1 MGKKRTPRGKVQLR
15 ERTEPLAKWAARRA
29 GRKAP
34 RADTGKAWPFTSHL
48 KERVPLIY
56 ALLVQEL
63 RQPDIDRDPR
73 IRHLIHL
80 WQRLTR
86 QQKRPRAIELTA
98 LAIQRAYRGAWE
110 AYGSTIPRSE
120 ISRRRSV
127 DDAKGISKGPRASF
141 YRRYVQGHRQ
151 AVATYR
157 QSLQDPRPWH
167 RHHIGHEAYA
177 ILERPGSATRTFRLL
192 PPKGFSTI
200 PIMSLTRPDS
210 STA

>member
-1 MGKKRTPRGKVQLR
+1 MAQKRRSRGNVQIR
-15 ERTEPLAKWAARRA
+15 ERTQPLAKWAARRV

-63 RQPDIDRDPR
+63 RQPDTDRDPR

-86 QQKRPRAIELTA
+86 QQKRPQAIGLTA

-110 AYGSTIPRSE
+110 AYGITKPLSE
-120 ISRRRSV
+120 SLRRSGV
-127 DDAKGISKGPRASF
+127 ADQGISKGPLASF

-151 AVATYR
+151 GVATYR
-157 QSLQDPRPWH
+157 RALQDPRPWH
-167 RHHIGHEAYA
+167 RHHIGYEAYE

-200 PIMSLTRPDS
+200 PILSLTRPDS
-210 STA
+210 PTV